1 MTSFTAGTTEASRR
15 SEPLLSSPILPTLAR
30 LSLPNVLALMIQA
43 MVAIAETI
51 YIGILGTEPLAAM
64 ALVFPMIMLTQMMS
78 SGAIGGGVSSAISR
92 ALGAGDEARARTLMV
107 HAIVISVFVG
117 LGFTAFFLA
126 LGPAIYGV
134 LGGQGGAFEQAIIY
148 SNMLFSGAVFIW
160 SFNTLASVV
169 RGTGD
174 MRSSSATVVAVAALQ
189 IVIGGCLS
197 LGLGGFPR
205 LGIGGVAIGQV
216 TAFAS
221 GSLFLLFLLGSGRLR
236 LGLTFQG
243 VALERGMFFDIL
255 KVGAVSCLSPLQSVL
270 TVLILSG
277 FVARFGTETLAGF
290 GIGVRL
296 EFLLVPIAFAIG
308 VASVPM
314 VGMAIGAGN
323 VERARRVAWTA
334 GSLSAFVVGLMGAVV
349 IIDPDLWAALF
360 TGNEHVKSA
369 THLYLRTAG
378 WGFAP
383 MGFGLAIYFASQ
395 GAGRMIGP
403 VLAGTVRLLIVALGG
418 LWLLSIGAEESAF
431 FVLVA
436 AAMLAYGIAM
446 AAGLV
451 MTRWK
456 RA

>member
-369 THLYLRTAG
+369 THLYLQTAG

>member
-1 MTSFTAGTTEASRR
+1 MTSSTAGAIEVPRHL
-15 SEPLLSSPILPTLAR
+15 EPLLSSPILPTLAR
-30 LSLPNVLALMIQA
+30 LSVPNVLALTIQA
-43 MVAIAETI
+43 MVAVAETV

-92 ALGAGDEARARTLMV
+92 ALGAGDEARARALMV
-107 HAIVISVFVG
+107 HAVVISVVVG

-126 LGPAIYGV
+126 LGPAIYRL
-134 LGGQGGAFEQAIIY
+134 LGSQGGVFGQAITY
-148 SNMLFSGAVFIW
+148 SNVLFSGAVFIW
-160 SFNTLASVV
+160 SFNTLASIV

-174 MRSSSATVVAVAALQ
+174 MRSSSATVVGVAALQ
-189 IVIGGCLS
+189 IAIGGCLS
-197 LGLGGFPR
+197 LGLAGFPR
-205 LGIGGVAIGQV
+205 LGIAGVAIGQV
-216 TAFAS
+216 TAFAA
-221 GSLFLLFLLGSGRLR
+221 GSLFLLLLLRSGRLR
-236 LGLTFQG
+236 LGLDFGG
-243 VALERGMFFDIL
+243 VSLERGMFLDIL

-277 FVARFGTETLAGF
+277 FVARFGTEALAGF

-334 GSLSAFVVGLMGAVV
+334 GGLSAFIVGLVGAVAIV
-349 IIDPDLWAALF
+349 APDLWAALF
-360 TGNEHVKSA
+360 TGNGQVKSA
-369 THLYLRTAG
+369 THLYLQTAG

-395 GAGRMIGP
+395 GSGRMIGP
-403 VLAGTVRLLIVALGG
+403 VLAGTVRLLAVALGG
-418 LWLLSIGAEESAF
+418 LWLAAIGADEQSF

-436 AAMLAYGIAM
+436 VAMLAYGLAM
-446 AAGLV
+446 AAGLM

>member
-126 LGPAIYGV
+126 LGPAIYRV
-134 LGGQGGAFEQAIIY
+134 LGGQGGVFEQAIIY